1 MKILQTFLLILFF
14 AVFSGC
20 KSIQSNHTEPEYT
33 FSHSAELTS
42 KREKVNP
49 SRSELMRTTWFRN
62 GVEILVQN
70 DANKKGVSIC
80 MISPFKHQKRGVS
93 LVVFFKN
100 SRLSSVS
107 GGPGLTGCSFAI
119 DDFTRD
125 GIPDTIQITN
135 INHSKVIEA
144 YSIAAGI
151 VEPIPSHLFHK
162 DRSEFYFDDEVV
174 EHLKR

>member
-1 MKILQTFLLILFF
+1 M
-14 AVFSGC
+14 
-20 KSIQSNHTEPEYT
+20 
-33 FSHSAELTS
+33 
-42 KREKVNP
+42 
-49 SRSELMRTTWFRN
+49 
-62 GVEILVQN
+62 
-70 DANKKGVSIC
+70 
-80 MISPFKHQKRGVS
+80 
-93 LVVFFKN
+93 
-100 SRLSSVS
+100 SSVS

-162 DRSEFYFDDEVV
+162 YRSEFYFDDEVV